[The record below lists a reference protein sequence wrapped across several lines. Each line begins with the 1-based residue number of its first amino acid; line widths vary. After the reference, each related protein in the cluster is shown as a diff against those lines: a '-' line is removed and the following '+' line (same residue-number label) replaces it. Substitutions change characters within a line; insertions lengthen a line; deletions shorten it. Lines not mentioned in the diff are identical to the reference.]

1 VGKPPFMKGGE
12 SMKNFNPRP
21 WMVLFLGFVF
31 ISGLCLADLAAQEKM
46 KIGGKAEVEYTK
58 REAMDI
64 GDVEGHMMTL
74 SQLAGTN
81 KSTGENMFMDGADV
95 TIYGFSDSIKGN
107 GHAMGYSR
115 TKLGDDCVFIEY
127 KGEVKTTL
135 VEGKPVTVFET
146 TCKFIKGTGKY
157 ENIQG
162 EYTATAKMVSET
174 KMVIESQGYY
184 FIKE

>member
-1 VGKPPFMKGGE
+1 MKGGE

-21 WMVLFLGFVF
+21 WMVLLLGFVF
-31 ISGLCLADLAAQEKM
+31 IFGLCLADLAAQEKM
-46 KIGGKAEVEYTK
+46 KIAGKVEAEYTK
-58 REAMDI
+58 REALDI

-74 SQLAGTN
+74 SQLAGIN

-95 TIYGFSDSIKGN
+95 TIYGFTDNIKGN
-107 GHAMGYSR
+107 GHVMGYTT
-115 TKLGDDCVFIEY
+115 TKLGDDCAFAKY

-146 TCKFIKGTGKY
+146 TCKFIKGMGKY

-174 KMVIESQGYY
+174 KMVIEWQGEY